1 MEQEDDF
8 GNMGSGP
15 SGAVKTII
23 FIMVAVLIITT
34 VAIPILASV
43 GEVTTTHKND
53 GVRVS
58 DVFEKYADF
67 MAEGVEYHGELLL
80 KPTEVRLCNDA
91 NDPDSGRMTILN
103 TSDIDQNYPVIF
115 IWNYWTTASVYS
127 MDYYTF
133 DENGWTRYDAGSS
146 YSVTQLGTNVG
157 ESIFTA
163 ERGHMFIQDPNGKY
177 ILTNGTV
184 EYDAT
189 AENPDLVGM
198 TISQTAQLW
207 CIGTSA
213 YLKSWA
219 STNYGP
225 AQVGTADLVASENDG
240 IMTVSK
246 MSFNGTDTTY
256 LIGPLGYTTTE
267 NIIDGSIIGTLLGII
282 PLLMI
287 VGVVIYVVGRMNVSD
302 R

>member
-146 YSVTQLGTNVG
+146 TSSLYRS
-157 ESIFTA
+157 
-163 ERGHMFIQDPNGKY
+163 ERYF
-177 ILTNGTV
+177 
-184 EYDAT
+184 
-189 AENPDLVGM
+189 
-198 TISQTAQLW
+198 
-207 CIGTSA
+207 
-213 YLKSWA
+213 
-219 STNYGP
+219 
-225 AQVGTADLVASENDG
+225 
-240 IMTVSK
+240 
-246 MSFNGTDTTY
+246 
-256 LIGPLGYTTTE
+256 
-267 NIIDGSIIGTLLGII
+267 
-282 PLLMI
+282 
-287 VGVVIYVVGRMNVSD
+287 
-302 R
+302 